1 MFVQSI
7 GNRIYYQCYGINNMN
22 MYSNSNSSNNNN
34 EGVYYISYASFNK
47 YMQTTYMQPNTNNN
61 TNTNNNNSNSNSNY
75 IMGIGSESVKSKFI
89 QLNSMNVLSSIWTR
103 RFGDAFTNINISNK
117 NKNKDDDDTDPYI
130 YDKSCT
136 YSKNI

>member
-22 MYSNSNSSNNNN
+22 MYSNSNNSNNSNN

-47 YMQTTYMQPNTNNN
+47 YIQTTYMQPNTNNN
-61 TNTNNNNSNSNSNY
+61 NSNSNY
-75 IMGIGSESVKSKFI
+75 IMGIGSGSVKSKFI
-89 QLNSMNVLSSIWTR
+89 QLNNMNVLSSIWTR

-117 NKNKDDDDTDPYI
+117 NKDDDDGTDPYI
-130 YDKSCT
+130 YDKSCK

>member
-1 MFVQSI
+1 
-7 GNRIYYQCYGINNMN
+7 MN
-22 MYSNSNSSNNNN
+22 MYSNNNNSNNN

-47 YMQTTYMQPNTNNN
+47 YIQTTYMQPN
-61 TNTNNNNSNSNSNY
+61 TNTNNNNSNSNY
-75 IMGIGSESVKSKFI
+75 IMGIGSGSVKSKFI
-89 QLNSMNVLSSIWTR
+89 QLNNMNVLSSIWTR

-117 NKNKDDDDTDPYI
+117 NKDDDGTDPYI